1 MKNKIIGIFVMTL
14 MIATAISVAETSRND
29 DQLDQSQEQYDNYL
43 YLVAEEYWM
52 AQSFKPTMPTLTR
65 VELLLYEWNNVFYEL
80 TVSIREK
87 LDGSD
92 LTQIT
97 LEPEGYL
104 SRAQWIEFD
113 FPDIFITP
121 GVTYYIVC
129 RAYEGSPG
137 TGGEP
142 KCYGWGECLDGDSYP
157 NGNVFN
163 NNVDNG
169 FSWGETSGDLC
180 FRTYGIPNEPPLKP
194 EIQGELNGLAG
205 EEYSYTLVA
214 TDPENNDLYYYVEW
228 GDGNITEWFGPHTSG
243 EQVTASHTYAEEDTY
258 TIKAKVKDIHG
269 AESDWTTLEVTMPKN
284 KPYINTPFLQFL
296 ENHPHLF
303 PLLRQLFGL

>member
-1 MKNKIIGIFVMTL
+1 MKRKLIGILVVTL
-14 MIATAISVAETSRND
+14 LIATTISVAETSRND
-29 DQLDQSQEQYDNYL
+29 DQLDQSQEQFDNYL

-65 VELLLYEWNNVFYEL
+65 VELLLYEWNNVFYEV
-80 TVSIREK
+80 TVSIRES

-97 LEPEGYL
+97 LAPEGFL
-104 SRAQWIEFD
+104 SSAQWIEFD

-129 RAYEGSPG
+129 CADEGSP
-137 TGGEP
+137 EWL
-142 KCYGWGECLDGDSYP
+142 KCYGWGFCSDGASYP

-194 EIQGELNGLAG
+194 EIQGILNGKAG

-214 TDPENNDLYYYVEW
+214 TDPENNNLYYYVEW

-243 EQVTASHTYAEEDTY
+243 EQVTASHTYAEEGAY

-269 AESDWTTLEVTMPKN
+269 AQSEWATLEVSMPKN
-284 KPYINTPFLQFL
+284 KAINTPFLQFL

-303 PLLRQLFGL
+303 PLLRQLLEL

>member
-1 MKNKIIGIFVMTL
+1 MKKIIGILIVTL
-14 MIATAISVAETSRND
+14 LIATAISVAETSRND
-29 DQLDQSQEQYDNYL
+29 DQIDQSQEQYDNWL

-97 LEPEGYL
+97 LAPEGHLTY
-104 SRAQWIEFD
+104 AKWIEFD
-113 FPDIFITP
+113 FPDIVITP

-129 RAYEGSPG
+129 SAYEGSPVG
-137 TGGEP
+137 RM
-142 KCYGWGECLDGDSYP
+142 KCYGWGFCLENDSYP

-163 NNVDNG
+163 NNVDNN

-243 EQVTASHTYAEEDTY
+243 EQVTASHTYLEEGTY
-258 TIKAKVKDIHG
+258 IIKAKAKDIHG
-269 AESDWTTLEVTMPKN
+269 FESEWNTLEINMPKK
-284 KPYINTPFLQFL
+284 KPYINTLFLQFL

-303 PLLRQLFGL
+303 PLIRQLLKL